1 MDLRL
6 TIELVP
12 SSAWGNNLRDLMA
25 KEAWDSMRRQV
36 YKQYKYHCG
45 ICNAGNTTMYC
56 HEIWQYDD
64 ETWTQK
70 LTGFIA
76 LCKMCH
82 HCKHLGHANILAQ
95 KGELDYEQVVQHF
108 IRVNQCSREDF
119 EAYRAQAFDLWR
131 ERSEGPWD
139 LDLGDYAY
147 LVPTEHEPESHAE
160 QKPLWETPPGSL

>member
-1 MDLRL
+1 VGYL
-6 TIELVP
+6 
-12 SSAWGNNLRDLMA
+12 
-25 KEAWDSMRRQV
+25 RRQV

-45 ICNAGNTTMYC
+45 VCNAGNTTMYC
-56 HEIWQYDD
+56 HEIWRYDD

-108 IRVNQCSREDF
+108 MRVNQCSREDF
-119 EAYRAQAFDLWR
+119 EDSIYIWQPPL
-131 ERSEGPWD
+131 SSTGEGRWI
-139 LDLGDYAY
+139 
-147 LVPTEHEPESHAE
+147 EP
-160 QKPLWETPPGSL
+160 L

>member
-25 KEAWDSMRRQV
+25 KEAWDTMRRQV

-108 IRVNQCSREDF
+108 IRVNQCSRQTPPTPASRIPFLSIE
-119 EAYRAQAFDLWR
+119 LKM
-131 ERSEGPWD
+131 
-139 LDLGDYAY
+139 LVDLGLTAWKAD
-147 LVPTEHEPESHAE
+147 
-160 QKPLWETPPGSL
+160 